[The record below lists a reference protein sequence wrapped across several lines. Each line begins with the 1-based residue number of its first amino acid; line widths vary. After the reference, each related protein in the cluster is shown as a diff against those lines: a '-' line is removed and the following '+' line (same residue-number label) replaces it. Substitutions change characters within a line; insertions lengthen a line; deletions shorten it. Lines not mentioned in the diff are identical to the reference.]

1 MKLSKFL
8 NENLET
14 FGNYLIQDRYF
25 PYICDKSSQVIGAY
39 IKEKIE
45 DVRIIQGYYENSE
58 LFHVFLVRKNK
69 DIIDFTL
76 CQFFDDEE
84 SIKESFWTD
93 EYLEISLSKS
103 FKEDILQKYQLPLII
118 KEDDELY
125 SSYYQEEE
133 INFCH
138 SLVLFARESSC
149 FSEYLEKVKKLSK
162 MELISA

>member
-1 MKLSKFL
+1 MTEFKLYIGREISFL
-8 NENLET
+8 
-14 FGNYLIQDRYF
+14 
-25 PYICDKSSQVIGAY
+25 K
-39 IKEKIE
+39 KEKPLLQPFE
-45 DVRIIQGYYENSE
+45 AQEGRVHDVRIVQGYYEDSE

-76 CQFFDDEE
+76 CEFFDNEE
-84 SIKESFWTD
+84 SIKEFFYAD

-118 KEDDELY
+118 KEYDELY
-125 SSYYQEEE
+125 SNYYQEEE

-162 MELISA
+162 MELISAQQKA